1 MTKSATSHLLPVFA
15 RVDLGFERG
24 EGAWLVATGGER
36 YLDFTSGVA
45 VNALGHCHPHLVAAL
60 QEQATRLWHMSN
72 LFKSPDGER
81 LAARLCEQSFAD
93 FVFFANSG
101 AEAMECAIKVTRKYH
116 AAKGQPERYRIITFD
131 GAFHGR
137 TLATLAATGSPKYLE
152 GFGPPMDGF
161 DQVLLGDLDAV
172 KKAIGPHTAGILI
185 EPLQGE
191 GGVRAAPHA
200 FFRALRQLC
209 DDNGLI
215 LIFDEVQTGMGRTGE
230 LFAYR
235 RLGVTPDVMPLAKAL
250 GGGFPIGA
258 CLASAEAAAGMTPG
272 SHGSTFG
279 GNPLAVAAANAVLD
293 VMLKPGFFEHV
304 QKMSLLLKQK
314 LASVVDR
321 HPGVLAEVRGE
332 GLLIG
337 LKAVVPSGDLVTAL
351 RDEKLLTVGAGENVV
366 RFLPPLIV
374 TEAEIEESVAR
385 LERAC
390 VEAFRRS
397 AETGG
402 GAMSKALRHFLDLS
416 ELPTKE
422 LRNMLALSVAMK
434 AKLKA
439 HAKPVKPLEGKTL
452 AMIFE
457 KPSTRTRVSFD
468 VGMRQLGGESIML
481 TGAEMQLGR
490 GETIA
495 DTARVLSRYVDA
507 IMIRI
512 LNHDALLELAAHAT
526 VPVINGLTRRS
537 HPCQVMADLMTFE
550 EHRGPIEGRTV
561 AWTGDDNNVL
571 ASWAHAAERF
581 KFKLNV
587 ATPPQLAP
595 NKAMKDW
602 IKATDAPIMLGND
615 PEAAVRG
622 ADCVVTDTWFS
633 MGDKEGKHRHNILK
647 PYQVNARLMSLAKPD
662 ALFMHCLPAHR
673 GDEVTD
679 EVIDGPQSVVFDEAE
694 NRLHAQKGILA
705 WCFEAVA

>member
-1 MTKSATSHLLPVFA
+1 MTNSATSHLLPVFA
-15 RVDLGFERG
+15 RVDLGSERG
-24 EGAWLVATGGER
+24 EGAWLIATDGER

-45 VNALGHCHPHLVAAL
+45 VNALGHAHPHLVAAL

-72 LFKSPDGER
+72 LFRSPDGER
-81 LAARLCEQSFAD
+81 LAARLCEHSFAD

-101 AEAMECAIKVTRKYH
+101 AEAMECAIKMTRKYH
-116 AAKGQPERYRIITFD
+116 AANGHAERYRIVTFD

-137 TLATLAATGSPKYLE
+137 TRAPRAAPGPPKYLE
-152 GFGPPMDGF
+152 GFGPPVDGF
-161 DQVLLGDLDAV
+161 DQVLFGDLEAV

-200 FFRALRQLC
+200 FFKALRQLC
-209 DDNGLI
+209 DDNGLL
-215 LIFDEVQTGMGRTGE
+215 LIFDEVQTGMGRTGD
-230 LFAYR
+230 LFAYK

-258 CLASAEAAAGMTPG
+258 CLATADAADRDRGGDRG
-272 SHGSTFG
+272 SC
-279 GNPLAVAAANAVLD
+279 A
-293 VMLKPGFFEHV
+293 
-304 QKMSLLLKQK
+304 
-314 LASVVDR
+314 
-321 HPGVLAEVRGE
+321 
-332 GLLIG
+332 
-337 LKAVVPSGDLVTAL
+337 TA
-351 RDEKLLTVGAGENVV
+351 R
-366 RFLPPLIV
+366 
-374 TEAEIEESVAR
+374 AR
-385 LERAC
+385 LC
-390 VEAFRRS
+390 GAFRRQVE
-397 AETGG
+397 AGG
-402 GAMSKALRHFLDLS
+402 GTMSKALRHFLDLS

-422 LRNMLALSVAMK
+422 LRSMLDASIAMK
-434 AKLKA
+434 AKLKVQEKQQA
-439 HAKPVKPLEGKTL
+439 KAAKPLDGKTL

-468 VGMRQLGGESIML
+468 VGMRQLGGEAIML

-512 LNHDALLELAAHAT
+512 LNHEALLELAAHAT

-550 EHRGPIEGRTV
+550 EHRGPIEGKTV
-561 AWTGDDNNVL
+561 AWTGDDNHAL

-581 KFKLNV
+581 KFQLNI
-587 ATPPQLAP
+587 ATPPELAP
-595 NKAMKDW
+595 KKAMKDW
-602 IKATDAPIMLGND
+602 IKATQAPIVLGND

-622 ADCVVTDTWFS
+622 ADCVVTDTWVS
-633 MGDKEGKHRHNILK
+633 MGDKDGEHRHNVLK
-647 PYQVNARLMSLAKPD
+647 PYQVNAKLMSLAKPD

-673 GDEVTD
+673 GEEVTD

-705 WCFEAVA
+705 WCFETVA